1 MGKILTIVGAALF
14 VGMMFVPIFG
24 SFTMFDG
31 MNKILAIVLIL
42 CGVGA
47 AGLTVATEQG
57 SKIPMILAIIP
68 LGYAL
73 YGAIA
78 SQGLI
83 FVSGIAIGWFLGAV
97 LCFVGAFLFG
107 KAPASAS

>member
-24 SFTMFDG
+24 SYTMFDG

-47 AGLTVATEQG
+47 AGLAVATEQG
-57 SKIPMILAIIP
+57 SKLPMILAIIP

-73 YGAIA
+73 YAAIM

-83 FVSGIAIGWFLGAV
+83 FFSGVAIGWFLGAV
-97 LCFVGAFLFG
+97 LCFVGGLLFS
-107 KAPASAS
+107 KAAPSA